1 MKKTSISILVPV
13 YNVEKYLT
21 RCIESVLSQDFTDY
35 ELILVDDGSSDKS
48 GDICNDYVSKYP
60 ESIKV
65 IHKQNGGL
73 PSARLVGFQEASGK
87 YIMFLDSDDFLLPN
101 ALTTFYNQIEEGYD
115 IVRSIP
121 LRHDDKGNQWVE
133 RYNIDKGTINN
144 KNSFTSAL
152 IKNDIA
158 PYLHCAIYKKI
169 LFKED
174 YFKKEM
180 KNKISI
186 GEDWIINFMIS
197 SKVSK
202 VAFINKPLYAYFVNS
217 QSMMH
222 EKVKSWEYQDR
233 INETVKD
240 YYKDLPDEL
249 ISYSTINSFKT
260 QLRYF
265 FIPELKF
272 NHKKYKELTSIYK
285 THKKEIRKIV
295 EDKYLRFFDIEPLY
309 IIYTMIYRL
318 LYFIVKMKFNK
329 RQIIR

>member
-48 GDICNDYVSKYP
+48 GEICDKYASKDLR
-60 ESIKV
+60 IKV
-65 IHKQNGGL
+65 IHQKNGGA
-73 PSARLVGFQEASGK
+73 SFARLSGLNK
-87 YIMFLDSDDFLLPN
+87 SIGEYIIFLDSDDYLLPHS
-101 ALTTFYNQIEEGYD
+101 LTTFYTKIEQGYD
-115 IVRSIP
+115 IVKCFP
-121 LRHDDKGNQWVE
+121 LRCDEKGRKWVE
-133 RYNIDKGTINN
+133 KYNVDNGTFHDKN
-144 KNSFTSAL
+144 FFVTSL
-152 IKNDIA
+152 IKDDIA
-158 PYLHCAIYKKI
+158 PYLHSAIYKKS
-169 LFKED
+169 LFSNEVFEKQI
-174 YFKKEM
+174 
-180 KNKISI
+180 KNNITI
-186 GEDWIINFMIS
+186 GEDWVINFMIS

-202 VAFINKPLYAYFVNS
+202 VAFIEKPLYVYFVNS

-222 EKVKSWEYQDR
+222 EKVKSWEYQNR
-233 INETVKD
+233 INKTLKD
-240 YYKDLPDEL
+240 YYENLSDEL
-249 ISYSTINSFKT
+249 KLCLAINGFRT
-260 QLRYF
+260 DLRYF